1 MRNKLSEK
9 NKYEGESLLNAC
21 VELLSDKHVFN
32 LQAFDVRDVSS
43 ITDFF
48 LIGSVNNDRQ
58 MKAAG
63 GNLTRQLK
71 KQGIKPL
78 HKDGEMQN
86 SWIVLDYL
94 DCIIHL
100 FLPEERERYNLEEIW
115 KGCNFEIEIP
125 KQKSETV

>member
-1 MRNKLSEK
+1 MSKIK
-9 NKYEGESLLNAC
+9 KCEGEILLEKC
-21 VELLSDKHVFN
+21 VELLSDKHVSDMR
-32 LQAFDVRDVSS
+32 AYDVRGVSS

-71 KQGIKPL
+71 KLGIKPF

-86 SWIVLDYL
+86 SWVVLDYL
-94 DCIIHL
+94 DCIVHL
-100 FLPEERERYNLEEIW
+100 FLPEEREHYKLEQMW
-115 KGCNFEIEIP
+115 KDCDYKIQPDRKTGN
-125 KQKSETV
+125 

>member
-1 MRNKLSEK
+1 MSKK
-9 NKYEGESLLNAC
+9 NKYEGEDLLKLC

-32 LQAFDVRDVSS
+32 LQAFDVRGVSS

-63 GNLTRQLK
+63 ENLTRQLK
-71 KQGIKPL
+71 KQGIKPF
-78 HKDGEMQN
+78 HKDGGMQN

-94 DCIIHL
+94 DCIVHL
-100 FLPEERERYNLEEIW
+100 FLPEERERLNLEKLW
-115 KGCNFEIEIP
+115 KGCDFEIEIQE
-125 KQKSETV
+125 QKSESD

>member
-1 MRNKLSEK
+1 MSKK
-9 NKYEGESLLNAC
+9 NKYEGEDLLKVC

-32 LQAFDVRDVSS
+32 LQAFDVRGVSS

-71 KQGIKPL
+71 KQGIKPF

-94 DCIIHL
+94 DCIVHL
-100 FLPEERERYNLEEIW
+100 FLPEERERFNLEKLW
-115 KGCNFEIEIP
+115 KGCDFEIEIQE
-125 KQKSETV
+125 QKSESD